1 MRFHI
6 YLIASIAMFAFFSLV
21 NGEEAKPAPQGQ
33 LRLLITF
40 GDMTPTITRPRDD
53 QASQKGEMIVS
64 CDSMTFDQGAYVFKN
79 GALEMTSGNLSFK
92 EIAVTFSER
101 SISFDFSKPNN
112 GLKEIHFQLKPGEA
126 MPKVLTAPA
135 PR

>member
-1 MRFHI
+1 MRYHI
-6 YLIASIAMFAFFSLV
+6 YLSASITLFTFFSV
-21 NGEEAKPAPQGQ
+21 ANGEDAKPSPQGQ

-40 GDMTPTITRPRDD
+40 GDSTPTITRPRDD
-53 QASQKGEMIVS
+53 QAAQKGELIVN
-64 CDSMTFDQGAYVFKN
+64 CDSMSFDQGAYVFKN
-79 GALEMTSGNLSFK
+79 GTLEITSGNLSFK

-101 SISFDFSKPNN
+101 SISISSPTPNK

>member
-6 YLIASIAMFAFFSLV
+6 YLSASIALFAFFSVV
-21 NGEEAKPAPQGQ
+21 NGEETKPSPQGQ
-33 LRLLITF
+33 LRLLITL
-40 GDMTPTITRPRDD
+40 GETTPTITRPRDD
-53 QASQKGEMIVS
+53 QAAQKGEMIVS

-79 GALEMTSGNLSFK
+79 GTLEITSGNLSFK

-101 SISFDFSKPNN
+101 SISIDFPRPNK
-112 GLKEIHFQLKPGEA
+112 GLKEIHFQLKAGEA
-126 MPKVLTAPA
+126 MPKVLAAPA